1 MQTEPNESKRWQ
13 SAPNVCLRSNNF
25 ALFWSCLAKTPKR
38 SRPNGSKRRVQIETP
53 PKQMAPIANEL
64 KRKRYQTEVSSF
76 VVKAMQTIQRKRLS
90 PPNAPKS
97 IGFKRADGHKRSQKH
112 PNQTVPNEERSQSH
126 ANAQTHQRQR
136 WRRDTRALE
145 PQISCTQVMEPAT
158 AALILDHAAYLR
170 DTMSPVHPS
179 KRHCHRDTCPIA
191 P

>member
-1 MQTEPNESKRWQ
+1 MLFKKCKIIQTTNSPKCKQNRTSLNGGKALQ
-13 SAPNVCLRSNNF
+13 TF
-25 ALFWSCLAKTPKR
+25 ACVRTILGKIVLFWSCLAKTPKR
-38 SRPNGSKRRVQIETP
+38 SRPNGSKRRVQTETP

-76 VVKAMQTIQRKRLS
+76 VVKAMQTIQRKCLS

-136 WRRDTRALE
+136 WRRER
-145 PQISCTQVMEPAT
+145 SS
-158 AALILDHAAYLR
+158 H
-170 DTMSPVHPS
+170 
-179 KRHCHRDTCPIA
+179 K
-191 P
+191 